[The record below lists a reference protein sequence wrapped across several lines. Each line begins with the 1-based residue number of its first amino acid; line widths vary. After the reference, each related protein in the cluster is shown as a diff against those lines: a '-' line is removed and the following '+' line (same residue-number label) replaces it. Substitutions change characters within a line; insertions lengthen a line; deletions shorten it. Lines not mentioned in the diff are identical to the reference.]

1 MVYYMRMKFVFFGLF
16 LGACAV
22 TWIPDAEFAFVP
34 VAVGGYE
41 IATYQKTGDTNSPIH
56 IYIEG
61 DGHAFDAYG
70 MPTDDPTPRGTMMR
84 DLAMR
89 DSAANV
95 AYIARPC
102 QFIMSQSCNESDWTD
117 GRFSEKIIDAM
128 SSVVR
133 RVAGA
138 RPIVLVGYSGGAM
151 VSGLIIA
158 RNPKLKVQE
167 WVTIGGVLNHH
178 DWTEHFGDAPLARSL
193 DLEKTP
199 NVPARHF
206 VGTRDRVVPME
217 LTRRAVGNSGR
228 IIEISGAGHTD
239 FADVDVF

>member
-1 MVYYMRMKFVFFGLF
+1 MCMKFVFFALF

-22 TWIPDAEFAFVP
+22 TWTPNAEFAFVP
-34 VAVGGYE
+34 VAAGGYD

-61 DGHAFDAYG
+61 DGHAFDVYG

-178 DWTEHFGDAPLARSL
+178 AWTEYFGDAPLTKSL
-193 DLEKTP
+193 DLEKMP
-199 NVPARHF
+199 NVSSRHF

-217 LTRRAVGNSGR
+217 LTRHAVGGAGR
-228 IIEISGAGHTD
+228 IIEIPGAGHAD
-239 FADVDVF
+239 FAEIDVFGD